1 MVGQSAGRFAN
12 LEQIS
17 ELNSTSNPMLTRILE
32 PEVMDSD
39 QDASEYN
46 SMDHSEVNRRFVDDL
61 LAFGRSCWTSHGVIG
76 QAHFPTDREFEAS
89 HAFPMGDVLDV
100 GTGTALIPVQLC
112 KQQPFCR
119 VMAVDM
125 AVSMLNLAV
134 YNIEVSGLRE
144 RIQLAQ
150 VDGKEMVFRDQMFDV
165 VMSNSIIHH
174 LPNPITCVR
183 EITRVVRAKGI
194 VFIRDLMRPD
204 SESKLKELVQMYA
217 GDETE
222 YSQRLFAESL
232 HAALTL
238 EEMQELVATC
248 GFAAESVTATSDR
261 HWTWAAVAA
270 DKAA

>member
-1 MVGQSAGRFAN
+1 
-12 LEQIS
+12 
-17 ELNSTSNPMLTRILE
+17 MLTRILE

-61 LAFGRSCWTSHGVIG
+61 LAFGRSCWTNQGVIG
-76 QAHFPTDREFEAS
+76 QSQFPTDREFDPS
-89 HAFPMGDVLDV
+89 NAFPMGDVLDV

-134 YNIEVSGLRE
+134 YNIEVSGMRE

-150 VDGKEMVFRDQMFDV
+150 VDGKEMVFRDCMFDV

-174 LPNPITCVR
+174 LPNPITCVS
-183 EITRVVRAKGI
+183 EMARVVRPTGL
-194 VFIRDLMRPD
+194 VFVRDLMRPD
-204 SESKLKELVQMYA
+204 SESELYGLVEAYA
-217 GDETE
+217 GNETD
-222 YSQRLFAESL
+222 YSKRLFADSL

-238 EEMQELVATC
+238 EEMRELVATC
-248 GFAAESVTATSDR
+248 GFPVESVTATSDR
-261 HWTWAAVAA
+261 HWTWAAVAT